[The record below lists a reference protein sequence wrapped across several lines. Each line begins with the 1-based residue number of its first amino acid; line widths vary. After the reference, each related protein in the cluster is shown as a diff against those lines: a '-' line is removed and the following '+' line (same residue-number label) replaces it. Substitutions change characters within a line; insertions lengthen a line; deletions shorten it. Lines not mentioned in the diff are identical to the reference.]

1 MIFCLI
7 VQRIFECNQEA
18 KTEMIKYITKFD
30 LSNKNIQHIPTAAL
44 RIRAIL
50 CALGNGVPSNVV
62 YCVLDGMKYASK
74 IFVKCM
80 CETNSALLSNTLYHS
95 TVKILLPQKH
105 IFSILQDLE
114 AKYLKLVEYKDWDG
128 C

>member
-1 MIFCLI
+1 
-7 VQRIFECNQEA
+7 
-18 KTEMIKYITKFD
+18 
-30 LSNKNIQHIPTAAL
+30 
-44 RIRAIL
+44 
-50 CALGNGVPSNVV
+50 
-62 YCVLDGMKYASK
+62 MKYASK
-74 IFVKCM
+74 IFVKCI

>member
-7 VQRIFECNQEA
+7 VQRIFEYNQEA

-30 LSNKNIQHIPTAAL
+30 LSNKNIQHIPTTAL

-74 IFVKCM
+74 IFVKCI

-105 IFSILQDLE
+105 NFSILQDLE

>member
-7 VQRIFECNQEA
+7 VQRIFEYNQEA
-18 KTEMIKYITKFD
+18 KTEMIKYITKFG